1 MLPSPSLSVASS
13 HTLEALDDIVEDM
26 SELVRDGS
34 RPEATGLFSP
44 IPYCSPTEVKRA
56 VVECT
61 RRWEDEGYPEG
72 ICLGTEWINDEG
84 ILQFREIENV
94 EMCLSLMRVNPAVV
108 DDGPLRLALGSEHG
122 HAVACCMTLL
132 TAVMCWSIM
141 WMAENPVGVE
151 ILDPRQVGERL
162 RDLCTLDEG
171 VIVGDVV
178 VEMVSSI
185 CVLTISGDQLRSE
198 MGERDFDRIWVMG
211 HQWIHEKDFCFH
223 HLRGE
228 AYEEIMMQWRRI
240 MEVVVD

>member
-13 HTLEALDDIVEDM
+13 HTLEALDDVIGDM
-26 SELVRDGS
+26 DELVRVNS
-34 RPEATGLFSP
+34 RPEATGLSSP

-72 ICLGTEWINDEG
+72 ICLGTEWIDDEG
-84 ILQFREIENV
+84 ILQFREIEKV

-108 DDGPLRLALGSEHG
+108 DDGPLRLALGSQHG
-122 HAVACCMTLL
+122 HVVVCYMTLL
-132 TAVMCWSIM
+132 TAMMTWSIM

-151 ILDPRQVGERL
+151 MLDPRIMGERL
-162 RDLCTLDEG
+162 RDLCMLDDG
-171 VIVGDVV
+171 VIVADVF
-178 VEMVSSI
+178 VEMLSSI
-185 CVLTISGDQLRSE
+185 PVRTLTGDQLKSE
-198 MGERDFDRIWVMG
+198 MSERAFDRIWVMG
-211 HQWIHEKDFCFH
+211 HQWMHERDFYFRC
-223 HLRGE
+223 LCGE